1 MKESVE
7 LKDLDV
13 FEKTFDKDP
22 KNAVS
27 QQAASRVGIKEA
39 SINLALSGKLT
50 YAYSLEVEPGKVTN
64 QRQSGRCWMFAATN
78 VLRFEVMKNLNLENM
93 ELSQTYPF
101 FFDKL
106 EKSNYFLES
115 ILKTLD
121 EPLSGRLVAFLLTDP
136 LGDGGQWDMFVN
148 LVNKYGVCPKSAM
161 PETFSSTKSLDM
173 DKALTKKLREF
184 ASVLRTLHE
193 KGMDAA
199 YLRGKKDE
207 MLAVIYRML
216 VISLGKPPKT
226 FTFEARD
233 KEKKFVRISNITP
246 KEFYQ
251 KYVKLNLADYVS
263 VINAPTGDKPYLK
276 SFTVKFLGNVVGGNI
291 VRYLNLPV
299 KELKR
304 LAIAQLKDKDAVW
317 FGSDVGQSSTRDS
330 GYLDLDAYK
339 MEDLFSTHFALTK
352 GERLDYGESK
362 MTHAMT
368 LVGVNLNEKD
378 EPLTWKVENSWG
390 EDTGDKGM
398 YAMGDDWFSE
408 YVYQVVVNKKYLT
421 KEELAAYQDSP
432 IELEP
437 WDPCG
442 SLAL

>member
-13 FEKTFDKDP
+13 FEKAFDKDP

-276 SFTVKFLGNVVGGNI
+276 SFTVKFLGNVVGGNV

-352 GERLDYGESK
+352 AERLDYGESK

>member
-13 FEKTFDKDP
+13 FEKAFDKDP

-173 DKALTKKLREF
+173 DRALTKKLREF
-184 ASVLRTLHE
+184 ASVLRSLHE

-207 MLAVIYRML
+207 MLSVIYRML

-263 VINAPTGDKPYLK
+263 VINAPTNDKPYLR

-330 GYLDLDAYK
+330 GYLDLEAYK
-339 MEDLFSTHFALTK
+339 MEDLFSTHFALSK
-352 GERLDYGESK
+352 AERLDYGESK

-368 LVGVNLNEKD
+368 LVGVNLNEKE

-421 KEELAAYQDSP
+421 KEELAAYQDTP

>member
-13 FEKTFDKDP
+13 FEKAFDKDP

-352 GERLDYGESK
+352 AERLDYGESK

>member
-13 FEKTFDKDP
+13 FEKAFDKDP

-173 DKALTKKLREF
+173 DRALTKKLREF
-184 ASVLRTLHE
+184 ASVLRSLHE

-207 MLAVIYRML
+207 MLSVIYRML

-226 FTFEARD
+226 FSFEARD
-233 KEKKFVRISNITP
+233 KEKKFVRIANITP

-263 VINAPTGDKPYLK
+263 VINAPTNDKPYLK

-330 GYLDLDAYK
+330 GYLDLEAYK
-339 MEDLFSTHFALTK
+339 MEDLFSTHFALSK
-352 GERLDYGESK
+352 AERLDYGESK

-368 LVGVNLNEKD
+368 LVGVNLNEKE

-421 KEELAAYQDSP
+421 KEELAAYQDTP

>member
-352 GERLDYGESK
+352 AERLDYGESK